1 MKKIEDHSKKIKISI
16 LIFLAAIFLGIL
28 VPINANAKTVYQTVY
43 TDVKYKQ
50 EVEFADIDGDMYL
63 MDNYPSIT
71 FEEDIKGEWAKAGVQ
86 PKLGFIGNSIYNS
99 TFSIRID
106 GTTVISDKCSKY
118 WYESNMSQ
126 GVDLSPEF
134 F

>member
-1 MKKIEDHSKKIKISI
+1 MKKIEGHSKKIKISI

-28 VPINANAKTVYQTVY
+28 VPINANAETVY

-50 EVEFADIDGDMYL
+50 EVEFADINAGMHL
-63 MDNYPSIT
+63 MENYPSIT

-86 PKLGFIGNSIYNS
+86 FRLGFIGNSIYNS

-118 WYESNMSQ
+118 WYDTYMSQ
-126 GVDLSPEF
+126 MVDLSPEF